1 MADKNFGVRRIN
13 LIGASGTPTVTSP
26 NNLNLNAT
34 QVSISTDLS
43 IGGQIVSNVI
53 IGSLYSVGIGT
64 TNPVQILDVRGNINV
79 SGGVTA
85 TTFSGQ
91 VNAGVSTLGIA
102 TATNLTAQQLNASGI
117 STFAGITTVT
127 GSTLFA
133 KQLNVSGVTTI
144 TGNLNAPGNYF
155 VKLARLTNQTILTG
169 TDTLIG
175 FTATSDT
182 NGWYSGI
189 TTRTT
194 PTVAGNYQVQVM
206 LNWQG
211 GTTTNAN
218 QSNIQLRKNGNTFA
232 ISIVGIQTFQYAMSA
247 CGIVSM
253 NGTTDYIDFTAY
265 TSNATSQTVTG
276 DAGGLYTK
284 LEIFKLN

>member
-43 IGGQIVSNVI
+43 VGGQVVSNI
-53 IGSLYSVGIGT
+53 IVGSLYSVGIGT
-64 TNPVQILDVRGNINV
+64 TNPVAKLDVRGNANIT
-79 SGGVTA
+79 GVA
-85 TTFSGQ
+85 
-91 VNAGVSTLGIA
+91 
-102 TATNLTAQQLNASGI
+102 
-117 STFAGITTVT
+117 
-127 GSTLFA
+127 
-133 KQLNVSGVTTI
+133 TI
-144 TGNLNAPGNYF
+144 TGNLNAPGNYY
-155 VKLARLTNQTILTG
+155 VRLGRTSNQTIPVG

-175 FTATSDT
+175 FSTIVDP
-182 NGWYSGI
+182 NNWYSGI

-194 PTVAGNYQVQVM
+194 PTVAGNYQIQAM
-206 LNWQG
+206 LNWQA

-232 ISIVGIQTFQYAMSA
+232 ISIVGIQTFQYSQFI
-247 CGIVSM
+247 CGIASM
-253 NGTTDYIDFTAY
+253 NGTTDYIEFTAY

-276 DAGGLYTK
+276 DAGNSYTK
-284 LEIFKLN
+284 MEIFKLN

>member
-43 IGGQIVSNVI
+43 VGGQVVSNI
-53 IGSLYSVGIGT
+53 IVGSLYSVGIGT
-64 TNPVQILDVRGNINV
+64 TNPVAKLDVRGNANIT
-79 SGGVTA
+79 GVA
-85 TTFSGQ
+85 
-91 VNAGVSTLGIA
+91 
-102 TATNLTAQQLNASGI
+102 
-117 STFAGITTVT
+117 
-127 GSTLFA
+127 
-133 KQLNVSGVTTI
+133 TI
-144 TGNLNAPGNYF
+144 TGNLNAPGNYY
-155 VKLARLTNQTILTG
+155 VRLGRTSNQTIPVG

-175 FTATSDT
+175 FSTIVDP
-182 NGWYSGI
+182 NNWYSGI

-194 PTVAGNYQVQVM
+194 PTVAGNYQIQAM
-206 LNWQG
+206 LNWQA

-232 ISIVGIQTFQYAMSA
+232 ISIVGIQTFQYSQFI
-247 CGIVSM
+247 CGIASM
-253 NGTTDYIDFTAY
+253 NGTTDYIEFTAY

-276 DAGGLYTK
+276 DAGDSYTK
-284 LEIFKLN
+284 MEIFKLN

>member
-26 NNLNLNAT
+26 NNINLNAT

-53 IGSLYSVGIGT
+53 VGSLYSVGIGT

-133 KQLNVSGVTTI
+133 KQINVSGATTI
-144 TGNLNAPGNYF
+144 TGNLNAPGNYY
-155 VKLARLTNQTILTG
+155 VRLGRSSNQTIPNG

-175 FTATSDT
+175 FSTIVDP
-182 NGWYSGI
+182 NNWYSGI

-194 PTVAGNYQVQVM
+194 PTVAGNYQIQAM
-206 LNWQG
+206 LNWQA

-232 ISIVGIQTFQYAMSA
+232 ISIVGIQTFQYSQFI
-247 CGIVSM
+247 CGIASM

-276 DAGGLYTK
+276 DAGNAYTK
-284 LEIFKLN
+284 MEIFKLN